1 MQPTW
6 SNIYIVQSFQ
16 NGDWERTWK
25 PPPIDRWGAWVDRAV
40 NHYYWQLLLWSISSQ
55 CQYCNYNSAEN
66 EKEPH
71 HRAITLN
78 YCVENVENTQNPLEV
93 QLSLKP
99 ASVLVLNPY
108 WPWARHWKC
117 SAWEN
122 FDFRFTMDGFRL
134 PNMSMSTPPV
144 NQTCPPT
151 SLPFRPTQTDKAYRI
166 ICPHLNER
174 RGLITSKSE
183 SCQTRH
189 FISAPSLRITI

>member
-16 NGDWERTWK
+16 NGDWGRTWK

-78 YCVENVENTQNPLEV
+78 YCVENVENTQNPRIKV

-99 ASVLVLNPY
+99 RLCSSWIPIGHELDIESVPLGRISIFALPWMDSASP
-108 WPWARHWKC
+108 
-117 SAWEN
+117 
-122 FDFRFTMDGFRL
+122 
-134 PNMSMSTPPV
+134 
-144 NQTCPPT
+144 TC
-151 SLPFRPTQTDKAYRI
+151 R
-166 ICPHLNER
+166 CPHLLSIKR
-174 RGLITSKSE
+174 VLLRLFHLDRHR
-183 SCQTRH
+183 QTKH
-189 FISAPSLRITI
+189 IG